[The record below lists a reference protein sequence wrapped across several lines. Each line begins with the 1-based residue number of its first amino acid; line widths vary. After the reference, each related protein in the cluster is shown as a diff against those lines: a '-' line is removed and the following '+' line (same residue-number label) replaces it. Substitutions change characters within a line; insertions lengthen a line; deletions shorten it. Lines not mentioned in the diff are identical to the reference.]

1 MVYSLNPIQ
10 EAWFSRAAVRW
21 AVQISCSPRLAPP
34 LSHPLLVCAN
44 IPPGKGCF
52 DSSFLFFPISV
63 RMPFRSLYLPISS
76 PPSPLYLSSL
86 FSLCRQTF
94 FFSRVHM
101 EAPSSKVYKLLSQS
115 SGERTVSLSWLWF
128 QKFPGRTLMDS
139 LSFVSYPQGKMLWM
153 PVWRSNSS
161 SWSHSSSDGNL
172 GDQWGIMRKRDRN
185 EVLEAPSTARIFE
198 YHIFNEV
205 LLPEE

>member
-1 MVYSLNPIQ
+1 ML
-10 EAWFSRAAVRW
+10 WLL
-21 AVQISCSPRLAPP
+21 IS
-34 LSHPLLVCAN
+34 
-44 IPPGKGCF
+44 
-52 DSSFLFFPISV
+52 FFPHL

-101 EAPSSKVYKLLSQS
+101 EAPISKVYKLLSQS

-128 QKFPGRTLMDS
+128 QKSPGRTLMDS

-153 PVWRSNSS
+153 PVWRTNSS
-161 SWSHSSSDGNL
+161 SCSHSSSDGTL
-172 GDQWGIMRKRDRN
+172 GDQWGIIRKQEIETRFWRLQ
-185 EVLEAPSTARIFE
+185 VQPE
-198 YHIFNEV
+198 YLTITFSMKCCFQKNN
-205 LLPEE
+205 LP